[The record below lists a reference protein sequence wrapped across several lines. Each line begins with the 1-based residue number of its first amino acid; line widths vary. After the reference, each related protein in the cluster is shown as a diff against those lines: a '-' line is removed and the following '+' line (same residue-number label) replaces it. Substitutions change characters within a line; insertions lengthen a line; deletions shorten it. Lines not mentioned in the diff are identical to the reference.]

1 MELPGASKYLN
12 QYAEPEARLLPAP
25 AKTARYVLVIP
36 AYQESISNIEAA
48 IAAVDN
54 LILVLVVNSPNAN
67 DKETLE
73 LLALIKQRWQQS
85 DKPGWFTLADNKQV
99 YVVDRVTQP
108 IEPRQGVGLARKIGA
123 DIALQLI
130 KAGHVEEPWI
140 YLSDADAVLPGDYF
154 TSTKP
159 AAPVQPLAFQ
169 LYPFQHDC
177 AGDVA
182 MALYEFSLL
191 WYALGL
197 QHAGS
202 VYGYPS
208 VGSCITCHAS
218 AYAKVRGFPP
228 RAAGE
233 DFYLLNKLRKLGN
246 FSYRVTPIRL
256 ANRRSQRVPFGTG
269 PALQKIDAMT
279 EPLAWEFYHPEVFV
293 ALKQFLQTLQ
303 SSYTAKD
310 LTQHFA
316 VPLFKHFV
324 EQQKLLPL
332 LARQQQQKP
341 DVFQRFLNDWFD
353 GFRTLKFVHLARDR
367 HFQSVPFA
375 QLWQSAVLAQPCPG
389 EHASD
394 IQTAS
399 RQIWQRLRSS
409 SAPR

>member
-1 MELPGASKYLN
+1 VLAGTSQYLS
-12 QYAEPEARLLPAP
+12 QYAAPEAKHVDAP
-25 AKTARYVLVIP
+25 IKSARHVLVIP
-36 AYQESISNIEAA
+36 AYQESISNVERA
-48 IAAVDN
+48 IAAVSDM
-54 LILVLVVNSPNAN
+54 ILVLVVNSPNAN
-67 DKETLE
+67 DTKTLE
-73 LLALIKQRWQQS
+73 LLKSIKQRWQRS
-85 DKPGWFTLADNKQV
+85 DESGWFTLADNNQV
-99 YVVDRVTQP
+99 YVVDRVTRP

-130 KAGHVEEPWI
+130 AAGHVDEPWI
-140 YLSDADAVLPGDYF
+140 YLSDADAVLPKEYF
-154 TSTKP
+154 TSAKQ
-159 AAPVQPLAFQ
+159 AAHGQPLAFQ
-169 LYPFQHDC
+169 LYPFQHECED
-177 AGDVA
+177 DVA

-246 FSYRVTPIRL
+246 FAYRETPIRL

-269 PALQKIDAMT
+269 PALQKIDAMA
-279 EPLAWEFYHPEVFV
+279 EPLAWEFYHPGIFV
-293 ALKQFLQTLQ
+293 ALKQFLQTLL
-303 SSYTAKD
+303 SSYDAKD
-310 LTQHFA
+310 LTQHFTQ
-316 VPLFKHFV
+316 PLFKRFA

-341 DVFQRFLNDWFD
+341 EVFQKFLIDWFD
-353 GFRTLKFVHLARDR
+353 GFRTLKFVHLAREQC
-367 HFQSVPFA
+367 FPSVTFSE
-375 QLWQSAVLAQPCPG
+375 LWQSEVLPLPCPG
-389 EHASD
+389 ERASD

-399 RQIWQRLRSS
+399 GQIWQRLR
-409 SAPR
+409 